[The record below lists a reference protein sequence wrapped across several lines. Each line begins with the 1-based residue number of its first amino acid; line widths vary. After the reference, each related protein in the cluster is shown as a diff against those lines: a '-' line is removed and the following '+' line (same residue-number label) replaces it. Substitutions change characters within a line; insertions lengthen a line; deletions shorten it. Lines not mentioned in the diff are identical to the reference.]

1 MRCDRVI
8 SMVFLVL
15 CVFYSSGLKAQ
26 KFRSE
31 SSTVHFYSDAPME
44 DIEASNPDGKSVID
58 ISSGRL
64 VFSIPI
70 KSFSFEK
77 SLMQEHFNENY
88 LESDKYPDA
97 TFKGELM
104 DFDPAVMEWQKV
116 KARGI
121 MDIHGV
127 ERNIEV
133 EGDIQISGGKI
144 KIKAEFPIALK
155 DYKIKIPK
163 VVFYNIAEVV
173 DVTITFEYE
182 KID

>member
-1 MRCDRVI
+1 MKGLRTIVILLVI
-8 SMVFLVL
+8 SCVL
-15 CVFYSSGLKAQ
+15 ISFNLRAQ
-26 KFRSE
+26 KFKSV

-44 DIEASNPDGKSVID
+44 DIEATNPDGKSALD
-58 ISSGRL
+58 ISSGQI

-88 LESDKYPDA
+88 LESDKYPEA
-97 TFKGELM
+97 TFNGKLSE
-104 DFDPAVMEWQKV
+104 FDPA
-116 KARGI
+116 
-121 MDIHGV
+121 
-127 ERNIEV
+127 
-133 EGDIQISGGKI
+133 ISGWQSAKATGVMNLHGMTQNLSVDGEI
-144 KIKAEFPIALK
+144 KIDEEKIEIKAKFPITLK

-173 DVTITFEYE
+173 DVTITFKYE

>member
-1 MRCDRVI
+1 MRCVRVI
-8 SMVFLVL
+8 SVMFLVFW
-15 CVFYSSGLKAQ
+15 VFYSSGLKAQ
-26 KFRSE
+26 KFRSK
-31 SSTVHFYSDAPME
+31 SSMVHFYSDAPME
-44 DIEASNPDGKSVID
+44 DIEANNPDGKSVID
-58 ISSGRL
+58 LSTGQL
-64 VFSIPI
+64 VFRIPI

-88 LESDKYPDA
+88 LESDKYPEA
-97 TFKGELM
+97 TFRGTLLDYDTAE
-104 DFDPAVMEWQKV
+104 VEWQKA

-121 MDIHGV
+121 MYIHGV
-127 ERNIEV
+127 EQNIEV
-133 EGDIQISGGKI
+133 EGDIQIGTDRI
-144 KIKAEFPIALK
+144 KIKAEFPITLK